1 MRAARARTEEVR
13 HRVAPVHWT
22 TLLGAVSA
30 ACFAVLA
37 VTGAA
42 LLFSYQPSAERLVYA
57 GTYAPL
63 RGVEMSRAYY
73 SVLHL
78 SLEVRGGL
86 LVRQTHHWAALIL
99 PASLTLQMLV
109 AFFTGG
115 FRRPRR
121 SAWVL
126 LCLVFLLTL
135 GGGWSG
141 YGLPDDSLAG
151 TGLRIVEGIT
161 VGIPYVGP
169 WLTAALFGDAF
180 PGVVVTR
187 LYWVHVVVV
196 PVALAVVLLARMVVI
211 RRNLPAQL
219 PGPGRSEA
227 NLVGLPR
234 ASVLARQV
242 GMFLVATGLLVG
254 IGGTVAIAPVWLY
267 GPSSATS
274 ASAGSQPDW
283 YTSFLDGALRLVPP
297 GWEVTVGGTWPL
309 AVLLPQVLVAGFL
322 TVVVLYPYL
331 EAWTTKDRRDHH
343 VLDRPRDAPNR
354 TALGVAGLTFYGSLW
369 AAGATDIVTTQLH
382 LAFELQVYALRT
394 GLVVGPPL
402 AFVVTRWVCRGLL
415 ERERDVRTQGLETGI
430 IVRST
435 TGDYSERHLPPAR
448 TRRLPSTVSSVVRL
462 PRARHA
468 ALIHIAARKP
478 SRKADGSP

>member
-1 MRAARARTEEVR
+1 M
-13 HRVAPVHWT
+13 
-22 TLLGAVSA
+22 
-30 ACFAVLA
+30 
-37 VTGAA
+37 
-42 LLFSYQPSAERLVYA
+42 RLVYD

-86 LVRQTHHWAALIL
+86 LVRQTHHWAAPIL
-99 PASLTLQMLV
+99 PASLTLQMLA

-196 PVALAVVLLARMVVI
+196 PVTLAAVLLARLVVT
-211 RRNLPAQL
+211 RRNLPAV
-219 PGPGRSEA
+219 PRSGE
-227 NLVGLPR
+227 VRDEPRGLPR

-242 GMFLVATGLLVG
+242 GMFLVTTGLLVCL
-254 IGGTVAIAPVWLY
+254 GGTAAIAPAWL
-267 GPSSATS
+267 GDVLAPTS

-297 GWEVTVGGTWPL
+297 GWEITAGGTWPL
-309 AVLLPQVLVAGFL
+309 AVLLPQVVVAGFL
-322 TVVVLYPYL
+322 AVVVLYPFL
-331 EAWTTKDRRDHH
+331 EEWATGDRREHH
-343 VLDRPRDAPNR
+343 VLDRPRDTPNR

-382 LAFELQVYALRT
+382 IAFELQVNVLRT
-394 GLVVGPPL
+394 TLVVGPPL
-402 AFVVTRWVCRGLL
+402 AFVVTRWVCSGLL
-415 ERERDVRTQGLETGI
+415 AQERDVRTQGLETGI
-430 IVRST
+430 IIRST
-435 TGDYSERHLPPAR
+435 TGDYSSGTCP
-448 TRRLPSTVSSVVRL
+448 RRGRGGFPRRSAAPSGCPGPGTLR
-462 PRARHA
+462 
-468 ALIHIAARKP
+468 
-478 SRKADGSP
+478 